1 MSDKT
6 NKSGGNGSRT
16 AANKDGGRRQR
27 GWGSRRRRLLELI
40 FASLLPWAII
50 FTLVMTILIAP
61 GFTFQP
67 PRYEL
72 GSIAPVDL
80 RAPYDFSYEDE
91 VTTRAR
97 RDEAEAQVPEVHDFN
112 NRAALS
118 ARTRIAA
125 GFAQGRQWLEESGLA
140 DEAEDGGPAEDAAG
154 PADEA
159 AGAELIGQ
167 VRAALE
173 APLTEADFTF
183 LVEGEFDS
191 AIEEA
196 FTNAVTNMLQREI
209 VDNKERL
216 LAAGRPIMR
225 RDAISG
231 SGALVRDFSRIF
243 TVDQARL
250 QLEERAVL
258 LTDLEP
264 AVRRRVAELGASF
277 IEPTLTFNFAET
289 QRLQQEA
296 RERIDPVYFQIRK
309 GKVIVRAGDEVDETV
324 LRQLEILSQGEGGWS
339 LAGGL
344 GAFIFSALLFFGLW
358 KLISPARP
366 SIGWKR
372 RSFAMVGLIVVVQLA
387 LARVI
392 FFVATAVGEEIVQPP
407 FNNIASY
414 QYLVPLA
421 VVAVLVSLLENAQT
435 ALVASVVFS
444 LAHGLM
450 TGNLQLAVFSL
461 LSCLGAI
468 LGMSQYKQ
476 RSALMKTGMF
486 IGGVNLVVVLAINL
500 LGGRYTPFSTFGFD
514 LACAFIGGV
523 GVSFVVS
530 FFLPALESLFDRTT
544 DIKLLELSNNNI
556 PMLRAL
562 ALEAPG
568 TYHHSVVV
576 GSLAEAAAETIGA
589 NAVFCRTAAL
599 YHDIGKLKKVDYFV
613 ENQYGGANRHD
624 KLSPQM
630 SALIIASH
638 VKEGIEMAKE
648 MNLPPGIV
656 DIIPQHHGT
665 KLITYFYEKAK
676 ESHDPALGGVGEAEF
691 RYPGPKP
698 QTKEAGIIMIADA
711 TEAASRTLED
721 PSPARLKGVIRQIID
736 YIFLDGQLDEC
747 DLTLRDLEKISQAF
761 LRVLMGI
768 YHHRVNYPGFDFE
781 KSVEP
786 VVVQD
791 SR

>member
-1 MSDKT
+1 LIDKPHG
-6 NKSGGNGSRT
+6 NGGNDVRIAVGK
-16 AANKDGGRRQR
+16 AGKPVKPGKD
-27 GWGSRRRRLLELI
+27 GSRRPRGRVSRRRELLELL
-40 FASLLPWAII
+40 FASPLPWGIVC
-50 FTLVMTILIAP
+50 TLLLTVLIAP
-61 GFTFQP
+61 GLSFHP

-72 GSIAPVDL
+72 GSIASVDV

-97 RDEAEAQVPEVHDFN
+97 RDEAGAQVPEVHDFN

-125 GFAQGRQWLEESGLA
+125 GFAQGREWLAGNDAA
-140 DEAEDGGPAEDAAG
+140 DETAR
-154 PADEA
+154 
-159 AGAELIGQ
+159 AELLDQI
-167 VRAALE
+167 RAALE
-173 APLTEADFTF
+173 VPLTEDDFDF
-183 LVEGEFDS
+183 LVESEFDASIES
-191 AIEEA
+191 ALVNTVA
-196 FTNAVTNMLQREI
+196 SMLQREI

-225 RDAISG
+225 RDAISD
-231 SGALVRDFSRIF
+231 SGVLLRDFSRIF
-243 TVDQARL
+243 TVEQARRE
-250 QLEERAVL
+250 LEERAAL

-264 AVRRRVAELGASF
+264 AVRNKVARLGQSF

-289 QRLQQEA
+289 QRRRQQA
-296 RERIDPVYFQIRK
+296 RERVDPVYFQIQK
-309 GKVIVRAGDEVDETV
+309 GKVLVRAGDEVDETV
-324 LRQLEILSQGEGGWS
+324 LRQLEILSQAEGGWS
-339 LAGGL
+339 LAAAL

-358 KLISPARP
+358 QLIRP
-366 SIGWKR
+366 TRSTIAWKR

-392 FFVATAVGEEIVQPP
+392 FFVASTVGEEIVQPP
-407 FNNIASY
+407 FNNIGSY
-414 QYLVPLA
+414 QYLIPLA
-421 VVAVLVSLLENAQT
+421 VVAVLVSLLDNAQT

-444 LAHGLM
+444 IAHGLM
-450 TGNLQLAVFSL
+450 TGNMQLAVFSL

-468 LGMSQYKQ
+468 LGMNQYKQ
-476 RSALMKTGMF
+476 RSALMKTGVF
-486 IGGVNLVVVLAINL
+486 IGCVNLVVVMAIDL
-500 LGGRYTPFSTFGFD
+500 LGGNYTPFSNFGFD
-514 LACAFIGGV
+514 LACAFVGGV

-648 MNLPPGIV
+648 MNLPPEII

-676 ESHDPALGGVGEAEF
+676 ESRDPELGEVGEEEF

>member
-1 MSDKT
+1 LIDKPHQ
-6 NKSGGNGSRT
+6 NGGNGSRT
-16 AANKDGGRRQR
+16 AAGKPVRPIKAGKAGKD
-27 GWGSRRRRLLELI
+27 GSRRPRGRSSRRRELLELL
-40 FASLLPWAII
+40 FASSWPWGIVCTLLL
-50 FTLVMTILIAP
+50 TVLIAP
-61 GFTFQP
+61 GLSFHP

-72 GSIAPVDL
+72 GAIASVDV

-97 RDEAEAQVPEVHDFN
+97 REEASAQVPEVHDFN

-125 GFAQGRQWLEESGLA
+125 GFAQGREWLAGNDAA
-140 DEAEDGGPAEDAAG
+140 DEAER
-154 PADEA
+154 
-159 AGAELIGQ
+159 AELFDPI
-167 VRAALE
+167 RATFE
-173 APLTEADFTF
+173 VPITEADFDF
-183 LVEGEFDS
+183 LVASEFDPSIES
-191 AIEEA
+191 ALA
-196 FTNAVTNMLQREI
+196 TTVAGMLQREI

-225 RDAISG
+225 RDAISD
-231 SGALVRDFSRIF
+231 SGVLVRDFARIF
-243 TVDQARL
+243 TVEQARRE
-250 QLEERAVL
+250 LEERAAL

-264 AVRRRVAELGASF
+264 AVRSKVARLGESF

-289 QRLQQEA
+289 QRRRQQA
-296 RERIDPVYFQIRK
+296 RERVDPVYFQIQK
-309 GKVIVRAGDEVDETV
+309 GKVLVRAGDEVDETV
-324 LRQLEILSQGEGGWS
+324 LRQLEVLSQAEGGWS
-339 LAGGL
+339 LAGAL
-344 GAFIFSALLFFGLW
+344 GALILSALLFFGLW
-358 KLISPARP
+358 QLIRPAR
-366 SIGWKR
+366 STIAWKR

-392 FFVATAVGEEIVQPP
+392 FFVASTVAEEIVQPP
-407 FNNIASY
+407 FNNIGSY
-414 QYLVPLA
+414 QYLIPLA
-421 VVAVLVSLLENAQT
+421 VVAVLVSLLDNAQT

-444 LAHGLM
+444 IAHGLM
-450 TGNLQLAVFSL
+450 TGNMQLAVFSL

-468 LGMSQYKQ
+468 LGMNQYKQ
-476 RSALMKTGMF
+476 RSALMKTGVF
-486 IGGVNLVVVLAINL
+486 IGGVNLVVVAAIDL
-500 LGGRYTPFSTFGFD
+500 LSGNYTPISNFGFD
-514 LACAFIGGV
+514 LACAFVGGL

-648 MNLPPGIV
+648 MNLPPEII

-676 ESHDPALGGVGEAEF
+676 ESRDPELGEVGEEEF

-781 KSVEP
+781 KTVEP